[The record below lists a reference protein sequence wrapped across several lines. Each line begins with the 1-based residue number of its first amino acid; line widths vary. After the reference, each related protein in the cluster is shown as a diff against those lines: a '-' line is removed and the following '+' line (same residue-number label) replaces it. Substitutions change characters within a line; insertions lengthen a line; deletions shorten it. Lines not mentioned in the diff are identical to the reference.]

1 VAALEPPEHTGA
13 RLLLALAT
21 ALPVALAVA
30 IGGAILIARR
40 GLAPLER
47 VVRTAERVSAER
59 LTERIESR
67 PDDVDEAARL
77 VSAVNAMLDRLERSV
92 GGMRRFSADASHEL
106 RTPLAA
112 LMGELEVTLR
122 QPRSEAALRGVAEST
137 LEELGRMARLVEALL
152 TLARSDAS
160 ALPVAAADL
169 ELDAVV
175 RQSVAPYEAVLA
187 GRGIALRCQIEP
199 LGAHADPLLVNR
211 IVANLLDNACKFTP
225 GGGAVEVSLSL
236 DHGRPTVHV
245 RDSGPGISD
254 GERVFERFYRGEQA
268 RAGSDGF
275 GLGLPLARELA
286 RALGGEVRLLPSESG
301 AHFALE
307 LPASGGGSTGG

>member
-1 VAALEPPEHTGA
+1 MRPRTLRGRLAWFYAVVLTVTLGAFAATVYGIIQMEEAAEPPEVAALEPPEHTGA
-13 RLLLALAT
+13 RMLLALAA
-21 ALPVALAVA
+21 ALPVALAIA

-47 VVRTAERVSAER
+47 VMRTAERVSAEQ
-59 LTERIESR
+59 LTERIETR
-67 PDDVDEAARL
+67 PGDVDEVARL
-77 VSAVNAMLDRLERSV
+77 VSSVNAMLERLERSV

-169 ELDAVV
+169 DLVAAV
-175 RQSVAPYEAVLA
+175 RQFAAPYEAVLA
-187 GRGIALRCQIEP
+187 GRDIALGWQ
-199 LGAHADPLLVNR
+199 
-211 IVANLLDNACKFTP
+211 
-225 GGGAVEVSLSL
+225 GG
-236 DHGRPTVHV
+236 
-245 RDSGPGISD
+245 
-254 GERVFERFYRGEQA
+254 
-268 RAGSDGF
+268 
-275 GLGLPLARELA
+275 ELA
-286 RALGGEVRLLPSESG
+286 RTPTRSS
-301 AHFALE
+301 
-307 LPASGGGSTGG
+307 